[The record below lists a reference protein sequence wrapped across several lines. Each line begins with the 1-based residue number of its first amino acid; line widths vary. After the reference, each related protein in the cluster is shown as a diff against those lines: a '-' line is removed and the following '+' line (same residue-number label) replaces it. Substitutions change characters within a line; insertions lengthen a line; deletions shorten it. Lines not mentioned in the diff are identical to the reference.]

1 MRLSA
6 FETGSCSEDEK
17 RFSLTVHKLHPAVKI
32 RKKVITSFF
41 ISEAEKKGSFFMNR
55 KKQEETLFTLV
66 CLALLIAIQVVLAR
80 FAVIPLMGGNLRFS
94 ISFIPV
100 VIAARCFGIL
110 PAMAVYGL
118 GDFIG
123 AIAFPTTGAYFPGFT
138 VTAVISGFI
147 FGAFLSKKASLPRII
162 GSVVSS
168 QIFCSLLLNSF
179 WLWWL
184 SKNGTLEGYLTMA
197 GTRVPQC
204 IITGAI
210 QIVFMALFLEKI
222 SKVIKIPKRG

>member
-1 MRLSA
+1 M
-6 FETGSCSEDEK
+6 
-17 RFSLTVHKLHPAVKI
+17 
-32 RKKVITSFF
+32 
-41 ISEAEKKGSFFMNR
+41 
-55 KKQEETLFTLV
+55 
-66 CLALLIAIQVVLAR
+66 
-80 FAVIPLMGGNLRFS
+80 RFS

-100 VIAARCFGIL
+100 VIAARRFGIL

-147 FGAFLSKKASLPRII
+147 FGAFLCKKASLPRII
-162 GSVVSS
+162 GSVVCS
-168 QIFCSLLLNSF
+168 QIFCSMLLNSF

-184 SKNGTLEGYLTMA
+184 SKNGTLEGYFTMVA
-197 GTRVPQC
+197 TRVPQC

-210 QIVFMALFLEKI
+210 QIVFMALLLERLCSAIKLPR
-222 SKVIKIPKRG
+222 KV

>member
-1 MRLSA
+1 
-6 FETGSCSEDEK
+6 
-17 RFSLTVHKLHPAVKI
+17 
-32 RKKVITSFF
+32 
-41 ISEAEKKGSFFMNR
+41 MNR

-147 FGAFLSKKASLPRII
+147 FGVFLSKKASLPRII